1 MRLSFIA
8 DLRGP
13 LPGRW
18 SLVAITLLLGLSGC
32 LSQVEGEEVGATAEG
47 LTAAQRR
54 ERAGDIRDAAAARGL
69 TQGWL
74 FAGIADAETTMSHC
88 WSELTWACQG
98 PTSPDCGGGPIVAGA
113 ADGPCSDRQGGLGM
127 FQFDAGTYDQT
138 LAREGERILTI
149 SGNTDAAVDFV
160 IDMVIRSDFVAGVST
175 ASEAIA
181 WMNGVSRTDDV
192 ALDAWASTV
201 TRYYNGC
208 PTTGSCWSERFA
220 RYRRIA
226 SSVHDEM
233 GATFWGE
240 TTGGGGSGGGGSGGG
255 GDGGGT
261 GGTGGT
267 MTGVAHSGAFVDQS
281 FPAAGEPFTLAP
293 GEERYGY
300 FELRN
305 TGTDTWAPGFTF
317 LGTVLPRDGE
327 SALYGPDWTAPH
339 RAASVERSVAPGEV
353 ARFGFTVR
361 APLVPGEYRQAFNL
375 VEEGVGFFADVG
387 VAPSD
392 MEISVMV
399 TDVGS
404 GGGTG
409 GSDPGGEPL
418 PGSDPTPGEG
428 GAGHP
433 GSGGVVGGCSA
444 SGGSGSTALAPFLV
458 ALGLVSRRRR
468 RR

>member
-1 MRLSFIA
+1 MRLSFSA
-8 DLRGP
+8 DLRRPGIWP
-13 LPGRW
+13 L
-18 SLVAITLLLGLSGC
+18 LATTLLLGLSGC
-32 LSQVEGEEVGATAEG
+32 LSQLEEGEDVGATAEG
-47 LTAAQRR
+47 LTAAERR
-54 ERAGDIRDAAAARGL
+54 DRAGDIRDAAAARGM
-69 TQGWL
+69 TRGWL
-74 FAGIADAETTMSHC
+74 LAGIADAETTMSHC

-113 ADGPCSDRQGGLGM
+113 ADGPCSERQGGLGM

-138 LAREGERILTI
+138 LAREGERILTV

-160 IDMVIRSDFVAGVST
+160 IDMVIRSEFVAGVST
-175 ASEAIA
+175 ASDAIA
-181 WMNGVSRTDDV
+181 WMNGISRTDDV

-226 SSVHDEM
+226 TSVHDEM
-233 GATFWGE
+233 GATFWGD
-240 TTGGGGSGGGGSGGG
+240 TSGGGTGGGGSGGGGSGGG
-255 GDGGGT
+255 T
-261 GGTGGT
+261 GGSGGT
-267 MTGVAHSGAFVDQS
+267 MTGVPHSAAYVDQT
-281 FPAAGEPFTLAP
+281 FPAAGTPFDLAP

-300 FELRN
+300 FELQN
-305 TGTDTWAPGFTF
+305 TGTDAWAPGFTF

-339 RAASVERSVAPGEV
+339 RAASVEGTVAPGEV

-361 APLVPGEYRQAFNL
+361 APMVPGEYRQAFNL

-387 VAPSD
+387 VAPPD
-392 MEISVMV
+392 MEIIV
-399 TDVGS
+399 TVTADGS

-409 GSDPGGEPL
+409 GTDPGGEPW
-418 PGSDPTPGEG
+418 PGSDPG
-428 GAGHP
+428 GGGPGHP

-444 SGGSGSTALAPFLV
+444 ADGHGANGIAPLFL
-458 ALGLVSRRRR
+458 ALGLLAPRRRKR
-468 RR
+468 